1 MSHVLIFTGQGS
13 HRPGMGYNLYNEF
26 PKVKSKF
33 DDAESILGFDIKEIM
48 FSDNE
53 ELLRKTKYAQI
64 AIYLYSVCL
73 FDILSPKIGE
83 IKAVAGHSL
92 GEFSA
97 LYSNKTYSFETG
109 LRIVHARSK
118 AMNICEEKY
127 PGAMTA
133 VIGIEK
139 EKLDQIC
146 KLYSSQIANINSANQ
161 IVISGTTESVKK
173 TSEYLT
179 TLKIKSIPLKVSGAF
194 HSNLMSE
201 AKDSLKKIIDA
212 SEFSKPYIP
221 IISNIDAQAKV
232 EIDDIKYALIHQ
244 VDSPVL
250 WYDSIFRLKSF
261 SNSFVE
267 LGPKSVLSAM
277 VKKIDNSL
285 QTIHYNSYN
294 DLI

>member
-26 PKVKSKF
+26 PNVKSKF
-33 DDAESILGFDIKEIM
+33 DNAESILGFNIKEIM

-73 FDILSPKIGE
+73 FDLLSPKIWE

-97 LYSNKTYSFETG
+97 LYSNQTYTFETG

-118 AMNICEEKY
+118 AMNICEENY
-127 PGAMTA
+127 PGAMSA

-146 KLYSSQIANINSANQ
+146 KLYSSQIANINSVNQ

-173 TSEYLT
+173 TSEHLNS
-179 TLKIKSIPLKVSGAF
+179 LKIKSIPLKVSGAF
-194 HSNLMSE
+194 HSNLMSD
-201 AKDSLKKIIDA
+201 AKDSLKKIIEA
-212 SEFSKPYIP
+212 SEFFEPKIP
-221 IISNIDAQAKV
+221 VISNIDAKAKV
-232 EIDDIKYALIHQ
+232 EINEIKNALIHQ

-250 WYDSIFRLKSF
+250 WYDSVLRLKSF

-267 LGPKSVLSAM
+267 IGPKSVLSAM

-285 QTIHYNSYN
+285 QTNHYNSYN